1 MVGRPKWIPSQED
14 MEKASDMASRGLTV
28 SQISDCLGIS
38 DATFYDRQ
46 NEFPEFLDAIK
57 RGRSKGLESVTNALF
72 EKAIL
77 GDNTCMI
84 FYLKTRD
91 RESWGDQYIQP
102 VQEIPQINIV
112 VDPRATNPSSE

>member
-14 MEKASDMASRGLTV
+14 MDKASDMASRGLTV